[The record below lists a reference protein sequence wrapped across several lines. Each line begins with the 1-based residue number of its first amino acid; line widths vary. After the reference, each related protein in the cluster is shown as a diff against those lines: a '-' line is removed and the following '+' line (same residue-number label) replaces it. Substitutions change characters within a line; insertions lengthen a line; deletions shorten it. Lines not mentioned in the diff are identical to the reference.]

1 MTGIRKWILI
11 LVVALFILAQLSSLL
26 NYNMAE
32 KAFILISIFVVTF
45 GIYIS
50 MDRVKTKMIHWLA
63 ICFGVFLWSVCD
75 ALRVMNQDVLS
86 RDHTSYAYLDVF
98 FMIPMIAILAG
109 VSIFLYSKFA
119 DSKEKLAIVTDSVS
133 VFLLI
138 GILVYG
144 AIEKIDILLMI
155 QDESNIVLI
164 SILAINFLI
173 LFVTLSELFTSNL
186 LRIRI
191 SGFYLIAA
199 SILFTMLNLFI
210 FYNQISNTDFSFEM
224 DYLYL
229 VPFGLLM
236 IGAFH
241 LKKENKYV
249 MSDDKGIS
257 MGSKWLPLI
266 AVLPLL
272 VHGNFASF
280 STLITLFVLVVNAL
294 VNYYIKSSLASK
306 KILDYEKNLHKEME
320 KSMHERTNELM
331 LANLRL
337 QDISEKD
344 YLTDLG
350 NRNFIA
356 NELDKI
362 CKRIHSKEE
371 IAIYYIDISHFKNIN
386 TSYGHEMGDKILK
399 LVAKRI
405 LEVCN
410 RQETIARI
418 SADEFIVLARMELNS
433 HTKRMNLGIALKDA
447 IEKPIELERYHFS
460 IKCAIGIHVV
470 TKENVASPRSI
481 IKNADMAM
489 YYAKKNPTL
498 NPMMYSD
505 KISNETHLSSSIE
518 LALKKSNLQEDYHIY
533 FQPIFDIKN
542 SKMVC
547 AEALLRWQS
556 QEYGLMDARDFMSI
570 ASLNSEILGDI
581 CTLAVSKTIEQ
592 AVMWKSS
599 GLTIPKISI
608 NVAQIQSTSDKFVND
623 FMIAL
628 HSHHLNPKQFEL
640 EFSEDIWKNNEDT
653 LDKIFTILKKNGV
666 DVCIDD
672 FGSGYTSFV
681 YIRKYGINRIKIA
694 SEFVT
699 QALNSKIDAQ
709 IVAAIINLARS
720 MKIKVSA
727 KGVERS
733 EDIEFL
739 KRLEC
744 NEMQGYFLSYPM
756 STANFE
762 DFIKQNPHMVADI

>member
-1 MTGIRKWILI
+1 MAGIRKWILL

-32 KAFILISIFVVTF
+32 KAFILISFFVVTF

-505 KISNETHLSSSIE
+505 KISKETHLSSSIE

-640 EFSEDIWKNNEDT
+640 EFSEEIWKNNEDT

>member
-1 MTGIRKWILI
+1 
-11 LVVALFILAQLSSLL
+11 
-26 NYNMAE
+26 MAE
-32 KAFILISIFVVTF
+32 KAFILISFFVVTF

-350 NRNFIA
+350 NRNFIE

-460 IKCAIGIHVV
+460 ISCAIGIHVV

-505 KISNETHLSSSIE
+505 KISKETHLSSSIE

-556 QEYGLMDARDFMSI
+556 QEYGIMDARDFMSI

-640 EFSEDIWKNNEDT
+640 EFSEDIWKNNEET

-681 YIRKYGINRIKIA
+681 YIRKYGISRIKIA

>member
-1 MTGIRKWILI
+1 
-11 LVVALFILAQLSSLL
+11 
-26 NYNMAE
+26 MAE
-32 KAFILISIFVVTF
+32 KAFILISFFVVTF

-470 TKENVASPRSI
+470 TKENIASPRSI

-498 NPMMYSD
+498 NPMVYSD
-505 KISNETHLSSSIE
+505 KISKEMHLSSSIE

-592 AVMWKSS
+592 AVMWKSI

-640 EFSEDIWKNNEDT
+640 EFSEDIWKNNEET

-756 STANFE
+756 SVANFE

>member
-1 MTGIRKWILI
+1 
-11 LVVALFILAQLSSLL
+11 
-26 NYNMAE
+26 MAE
-32 KAFILISIFVVTF
+32 KAFILISFFVVTF

-272 VHGNFASF
+272 VHGNFVSF

-505 KISNETHLSSSIE
+505 KISKETHLSSSIE

-640 EFSEDIWKNNEDT
+640 EFSEEIWKNNEDT

>member
-1 MTGIRKWILI
+1 M
-11 LVVALFILAQLSSLL
+11 VVALFILAQLSSLL

-32 KAFILISIFVVTF
+32 KAFILISFFVVTF

-144 AIEKIDILLMI
+144 VIEKIDILLMI

-210 FYNQISNTDFSFEM
+210 FYNQISNTDFSFKM

-505 KISNETHLSSSIE
+505 KISKETHLSSSIE

-640 EFSEDIWKNNEDT
+640 EFSEEIWKNNEDT

-681 YIRKYGINRIKIA
+681 YIRKYGISRIKIA

>member
-1 MTGIRKWILI
+1 M
-11 LVVALFILAQLSSLL
+11 VVALFILAQLSSLL

-32 KAFILISIFVVTF
+32 KAFILISFFVVTF

-505 KISNETHLSSSIE
+505 KISKETHLSSSIE

-640 EFSEDIWKNNEDT
+640 EFSEEIWKNNEDT

>member
-1 MTGIRKWILI
+1 MTGIRKWILL

-32 KAFILISIFVVTF
+32 KAFILISFFVVTF

-460 IKCAIGIHVV
+460 ISCAIGIHVV

-505 KISNETHLSSSIE
+505 KISKETHLSSSIE

-556 QEYGLMDARDFMSI
+556 QEYGIMDARDFMSI

-640 EFSEDIWKNNEDT
+640 EFSEDIWKNNEET

-681 YIRKYGINRIKIA
+681 YIRKYGISRIKIA

>member
-1 MTGIRKWILI
+1 M
-11 LVVALFILAQLSSLL
+11 VVALFILAQLSSLL

-32 KAFILISIFVVTF
+32 KAFILISFFVVTF

-433 HTKRMNLGIALKDA
+433 HTKRMNLSIALKDA

-505 KISNETHLSSSIE
+505 KISKETHLSSSIE

-640 EFSEDIWKNNEDT
+640 EFSEEIWKNNEDT

>member
-1 MTGIRKWILI
+1 MTGIRKWILL

-32 KAFILISIFVVTF
+32 KAFILISFFVVTF

-210 FYNQISNTDFSFEM
+210 FYNQISNTDFCFEM

-272 VHGNFASF
+272 VHGNFVSF

-433 HTKRMNLGIALKDA
+433 HTKRMNLGIALKEA
-447 IEKPIELERYHFS
+447 IEKPIEIERYHFS

-470 TKENVASPRSI
+470 TKENIANPRSI

-498 NPMMYSD
+498 NPMVYSD
-505 KISNETHLSSSIE
+505 KISKEMHISSSIE

-592 AVMWKSS
+592 AVMWKSI

-640 EFSEDIWKNNEDT
+640 EFSEDIWKNNEET
-653 LDKIFTILKKNGV
+653 LDKIFTILKKNGI

>member
-1 MTGIRKWILI
+1 MTGIRKWILLLI
-11 LVVALFILAQLSSLL
+11 VALFILAQLSSLL

-32 KAFILISIFVVTF
+32 KAFILISFFVVTF

-505 KISNETHLSSSIE
+505 KISKETHLSSSIE

-640 EFSEDIWKNNEDT
+640 EFSEEIWKNNEDT

>member
-1 MTGIRKWILI
+1 MTGIRKWILL

-32 KAFILISIFVVTF
+32 KAFILISFFVVTF

-272 VHGNFASF
+272 VHGNFVSF

-640 EFSEDIWKNNEDT
+640 EFSEEIWKNNEDT

>member
-1 MTGIRKWILI
+1 MTGIRKWILL

-32 KAFILISIFVVTF
+32 KAFILISFFVVTF

-191 SGFYLIAA
+191 SGFYLISA

-505 KISNETHLSSSIE
+505 KISKETHLSSSIE

-640 EFSEDIWKNNEDT
+640 EFSEEIWKNNEET

>member
-32 KAFILISIFVVTF
+32 KAFILISFFVVTF

-266 AVLPLL
+266 AILPLL

-505 KISNETHLSSSIE
+505 KISKETHLSSSIE

-640 EFSEDIWKNNEDT
+640 EFSEEIWKNNEDT

>member
-1 MTGIRKWILI
+1 MTGIRKWILL

-32 KAFILISIFVVTF
+32 KAFILISFFVVTF

-460 IKCAIGIHVV
+460 ISCAIGIHVV

-505 KISNETHLSSSIE
+505 KISKETHLSSSIE

-556 QEYGLMDARDFMSI
+556 QEYGIMDARDFMSI

-640 EFSEDIWKNNEDT
+640 EFSEEIWKNNEDT

>member
-1 MTGIRKWILI
+1 MTGIRKWILL

-32 KAFILISIFVVTF
+32 KAFILISFFVVTF

-210 FYNQISNTDFSFEM
+210 FYNQISNTDFSFKM

-505 KISNETHLSSSIE
+505 KISKETHLSSSIE

-640 EFSEDIWKNNEDT
+640 EFSEEIWKNNEDT

-666 DVCIDD
+666 DICIDD

-681 YIRKYGINRIKIA
+681 YIRKYGISRIKIA

>member
-1 MTGIRKWILI
+1 MTGIRKWILL

-32 KAFILISIFVVTF
+32 KAFILISFFVVTF

-224 DYLYL
+224 GYLYL

-505 KISNETHLSSSIE
+505 KISKETHLSSSIE

-640 EFSEDIWKNNEDT
+640 EFSEEIWKNNEDT

>member
-1 MTGIRKWILI
+1 
-11 LVVALFILAQLSSLL
+11 
-26 NYNMAE
+26 MAE
-32 KAFILISIFVVTF
+32 KAFILISFFVVTF

-362 CKRIHSKEE
+362 CKRIHSKKE

-505 KISNETHLSSSIE
+505 KISKETHLSSSIE

-608 NVAQIQSTSDKFVND
+608 NVAQVQSTSDKFVND

-681 YIRKYGINRIKIA
+681 YIRKYGISRIKIA

>member
-1 MTGIRKWILI
+1 M
-11 LVVALFILAQLSSLL
+11 VVALFILAQLSSLL

-32 KAFILISIFVVTF
+32 KAFILISFFVVTF

-272 VHGNFASF
+272 VHRNFASF

-505 KISNETHLSSSIE
+505 KISKETHLSSSIE

-640 EFSEDIWKNNEDT
+640 EFSEEIWKNNEDT

>member
-1 MTGIRKWILI
+1 MTGIRKWILL

-32 KAFILISIFVVTF
+32 KAFILISFFVVTF

-144 AIEKIDILLMI
+144 VIEKIDILLMI

-505 KISNETHLSSSIE
+505 KISKETHLSSSIE

-640 EFSEDIWKNNEDT
+640 EFSEEIWKNNEDT

>member
-1 MTGIRKWILI
+1 
-11 LVVALFILAQLSSLL
+11 
-26 NYNMAE
+26 MAE
-32 KAFILISIFVVTF
+32 KAFILISFFVVTF

-249 MSDDKGIS
+249 MSDDKGIA

-505 KISNETHLSSSIE
+505 KISKETHLSSSIE

-640 EFSEDIWKNNEDT
+640 EFSEEIWKNNEDT

>member
-1 MTGIRKWILI
+1 
-11 LVVALFILAQLSSLL
+11 
-26 NYNMAE
+26 MAE
-32 KAFILISIFVVTF
+32 KAFILISFFVVTF

-272 VHGNFASF
+272 VHGNFVSF

-371 IAIYYIDISHFKNIN
+371 IAIYYINISHFKNIN

-505 KISNETHLSSSIE
+505 KISKETHLSSSIE

-640 EFSEDIWKNNEDT
+640 EFSEDIWKNNEET

-681 YIRKYGINRIKIA
+681 YIRKYGISRIKIA

>member
-1 MTGIRKWILI
+1 M
-11 LVVALFILAQLSSLL
+11 VVALFILAQLSSLL

-32 KAFILISIFVVTF
+32 KAFILISFFVVTF

-50 MDRVKTKMIHWLA
+50 MDRAKTKMIHWLA

-505 KISNETHLSSSIE
+505 KISKETHLSSSIE

-640 EFSEDIWKNNEDT
+640 EFSEEIWKNNEDT

>member
-1 MTGIRKWILI
+1 
-11 LVVALFILAQLSSLL
+11 
-26 NYNMAE
+26 MAE
-32 KAFILISIFVVTF
+32 KAFILISFFVVTF

-199 SILFTMLNLFI
+199 SILFAMLNLFI

-460 IKCAIGIHVV
+460 ISCAIGIHVV

-505 KISNETHLSSSIE
+505 KISKETHLSSSIE

-556 QEYGLMDARDFMSI
+556 QEYGIMDARDFMSI

-640 EFSEDIWKNNEDT
+640 EFSEDIWKNNEET

-681 YIRKYGINRIKIA
+681 YIRKYGISRIKIA

>member
-1 MTGIRKWILI
+1 
-11 LVVALFILAQLSSLL
+11 
-26 NYNMAE
+26 MAE
-32 KAFILISIFVVTF
+32 KAFILISFFVVTF

-98 FMIPMIAILAG
+98 FMIPMIAILVG

-144 AIEKIDILLMI
+144 AIEKIDILLMM

-186 LRIRI
+186 LRIKI

-266 AVLPLL
+266 AVLPLF

-337 QDISEKD
+337 QGISEKD

-433 HTKRMNLGIALKDA
+433 HTKRMNLGIALKEA
-447 IEKPIELERYHFS
+447 IEKPIEIERYHFS

-470 TKENVASPRSI
+470 TKENIANPRSI

-489 YYAKKNPTL
+489 YYAKKNPIL

-505 KISNETHLSSSIE
+505 KISKEMHISSSIE

-592 AVMWKSS
+592 AVMWKSI

-640 EFSEDIWKNNEDT
+640 EFSEDIWKNNEET
-653 LDKIFTILKKNGV
+653 LDKIFTILKKNGI

>member
-1 MTGIRKWILI
+1 
-11 LVVALFILAQLSSLL
+11 
-26 NYNMAE
+26 MAE
-32 KAFILISIFVVTF
+32 KAFILISFFVVTF

-210 FYNQISNTDFSFEM
+210 FYNQISNTDFCFEM

-272 VHGNFASF
+272 VHGNFVSF

-433 HTKRMNLGIALKDA
+433 HTKRMNLGIALKEA
-447 IEKPIELERYHFS
+447 IEKPIEIERYHFS

-470 TKENVASPRSI
+470 TKENIANPRSI

-498 NPMMYSD
+498 NPMVYSD
-505 KISNETHLSSSIE
+505 KISKEMHISSSIE

-592 AVMWKSS
+592 AVMWKSI

-640 EFSEDIWKNNEDT
+640 EFSEDIWKNNEET
-653 LDKIFTILKKNGV
+653 LDKIFTILKKNGI

>member
-1 MTGIRKWILI
+1 MTGIRKWILL

-32 KAFILISIFVVTF
+32 KAFILISFFVVTF

-229 VPFGLLM
+229 VPFGFLM

-505 KISNETHLSSSIE
+505 KISKETHLSSSIE

-640 EFSEDIWKNNEDT
+640 EFSEEIWKNNEDT

>member
-1 MTGIRKWILI
+1 MTGIRKWILL

-32 KAFILISIFVVTF
+32 KAFILISFFVVTF

-344 YLTDLG
+344 YLTDIG

-505 KISNETHLSSSIE
+505 KISKETHLSSSIE

-640 EFSEDIWKNNEDT
+640 EFSEEIWKNNEDT

-762 DFIKQNPHMVADI
+762 DFIKQNSHMVADI

>member
-1 MTGIRKWILI
+1 MTGIRKWILL

-32 KAFILISIFVVTF
+32 KAFILISFFVVTF

-592 AVMWKSS
+592 AVMWKSI

-640 EFSEDIWKNNEDT
+640 EFSEDIWKNNEET

-681 YIRKYGINRIKIA
+681 YIRKYGISRIKIA

>member
-1 MTGIRKWILI
+1 
-11 LVVALFILAQLSSLL
+11 
-26 NYNMAE
+26 MAE
-32 KAFILISIFVVTF
+32 KAFILISFFVVTF

-481 IKNADMAM
+481 IKNAAMAM

-505 KISNETHLSSSIE
+505 KISKETHLSSSIE

-608 NVAQIQSTSDKFVND
+608 NVAQVQSTSDKFVND

-681 YIRKYGINRIKIA
+681 YIRKYGISRIKIA

>member
-1 MTGIRKWILI
+1 
-11 LVVALFILAQLSSLL
+11 
-26 NYNMAE
+26 MAE
-32 KAFILISIFVVTF
+32 KAFILISFFVVTF

-144 AIEKIDILLMI
+144 VIEKIDILLMI

-362 CKRIHSKEE
+362 CKKIHSKEE

-470 TKENVASPRSI
+470 TKENFASPRSI

-505 KISNETHLSSSIE
+505 KISKETHLSSSIE

-599 GLTIPKISI
+599 GLKIPKISI

-640 EFSEDIWKNNEDT
+640 EFSEEIWKNNEDT

>member
-1 MTGIRKWILI
+1 
-11 LVVALFILAQLSSLL
+11 
-26 NYNMAE
+26 MAE
-32 KAFILISIFVVTF
+32 KAFILISFFVVTF

-257 MGSKWLPLI
+257 LGSKWLPLI

-356 NELDKI
+356 N
-362 CKRIHSKEE
+362 
-371 IAIYYIDISHFKNIN
+371 
-386 TSYGHEMGDKILK
+386 
-399 LVAKRI
+399 
-405 LEVCN
+405 
-410 RQETIARI
+410 
-418 SADEFIVLARMELNS
+418 
-433 HTKRMNLGIALKDA
+433 
-447 IEKPIELERYHFS
+447 
-460 IKCAIGIHVV
+460 
-470 TKENVASPRSI
+470 
-481 IKNADMAM
+481 
-489 YYAKKNPTL
+489 
-498 NPMMYSD
+498 
-505 KISNETHLSSSIE
+505 
-518 LALKKSNLQEDYHIY
+518 
-533 FQPIFDIKN
+533 
-542 SKMVC
+542 
-547 AEALLRWQS
+547 
-556 QEYGLMDARDFMSI
+556 
-570 ASLNSEILGDI
+570 
-581 CTLAVSKTIEQ
+581 
-592 AVMWKSS
+592 
-599 GLTIPKISI
+599 
-608 NVAQIQSTSDKFVND
+608 
-623 FMIAL
+623 
-628 HSHHLNPKQFEL
+628 
-640 EFSEDIWKNNEDT
+640 
-653 LDKIFTILKKNGV
+653 
-666 DVCIDD
+666 
-672 FGSGYTSFV
+672 
-681 YIRKYGINRIKIA
+681 
-694 SEFVT
+694 
-699 QALNSKIDAQ
+699 
-709 IVAAIINLARS
+709 
-720 MKIKVSA
+720 
-727 KGVERS
+727 
-733 EDIEFL
+733 
-739 KRLEC
+739 
-744 NEMQGYFLSYPM
+744 
-756 STANFE
+756 
-762 DFIKQNPHMVADI
+762 

>member
-1 MTGIRKWILI
+1 MTGIRKWILL

-32 KAFILISIFVVTF
+32 KAFILISFFVVTF

-86 RDHTSYAYLDVF
+86 RDHASYAYLDVF

-266 AVLPLL
+266 AVLRLL

-592 AVMWKSS
+592 AVMWKSI

-640 EFSEDIWKNNEDT
+640 EFSEDIWKNNEET

-681 YIRKYGINRIKIA
+681 YIRKYGISRIKIA

>member
-1 MTGIRKWILI
+1 MTGIRKWILL

-32 KAFILISIFVVTF
+32 KAFILISFFVVTF

-505 KISNETHLSSSIE
+505 KISKETHLSSSIE

-640 EFSEDIWKNNEDT
+640 EFSEEIWKNNEDT

-681 YIRKYGINRIKIA
+681 YIRKYGISRIKIA

-744 NEMQGYFLSYPM
+744 NDMQGYFLSYPM

>member
-1 MTGIRKWILI
+1 MTGIRKWILL

-32 KAFILISIFVVTF
+32 KAFILISFFVVTF

-144 AIEKIDILLMI
+144 VIEKIDILLMI

-257 MGSKWLPLI
+257 LGSKWLPLI

-505 KISNETHLSSSIE
+505 KISKETHLSSSIE

-599 GLTIPKISI
+599 GLKIPKISI

-640 EFSEDIWKNNEDT
+640 EFSEEIWKNNEDT

-681 YIRKYGINRIKIA
+681 YIRKYGISRIKIA

>member
-1 MTGIRKWILI
+1 
-11 LVVALFILAQLSSLL
+11 
-26 NYNMAE
+26 MAE
-32 KAFILISIFVVTF
+32 KAFILISFFVVTF

-249 MSDDKGIS
+249 MSDDKGIA

-505 KISNETHLSSSIE
+505 KISKETHLSSSIE

-640 EFSEDIWKNNEDT
+640 EFSEEIWKNNEDT

-666 DVCIDD
+666 DICIDD

>member
-32 KAFILISIFVVTF
+32 KAFILISFFVVTF

-249 MSDDKGIS
+249 MSDDKGIA

-505 KISNETHLSSSIE
+505 KISKETHLSSSIE

-640 EFSEDIWKNNEDT
+640 EFSEEIWKNNEDT

-666 DVCIDD
+666 DICIDD

>member
-1 MTGIRKWILI
+1 
-11 LVVALFILAQLSSLL
+11 
-26 NYNMAE
+26 MAE
-32 KAFILISIFVVTF
+32 KAFILISFFVVTF

-447 IEKPIELERYHFS
+447 IEKPIELERYHFR

-505 KISNETHLSSSIE
+505 KISKETHLSSSIE

-640 EFSEDIWKNNEDT
+640 EFSEEIWKNNEDT

>member
-32 KAFILISIFVVTF
+32 KAFILISFFVVTF

-98 FMIPMIAILAG
+98 FMIPMIAILVG

-144 AIEKIDILLMI
+144 AIEKIDILLMM

-186 LRIRI
+186 LRIKI

-266 AVLPLL
+266 AVLPLF

-337 QDISEKD
+337 QGISEKD

-433 HTKRMNLGIALKDA
+433 HTKRMNLGIALKEA
-447 IEKPIELERYHFS
+447 IEKPIEIERYHFS

-470 TKENVASPRSI
+470 TKENIANPRSI

-489 YYAKKNPTL
+489 YYAKKNPIL

-505 KISNETHLSSSIE
+505 KISKEMHISSSIE

-592 AVMWKSS
+592 AVMWKSI

-640 EFSEDIWKNNEDT
+640 EFSEDIWKNNEET
-653 LDKIFTILKKNGV
+653 LDKIFTILKKNGI

>member
-1 MTGIRKWILI
+1 MTGIRKWILL

-32 KAFILISIFVVTF
+32 KAFILISFFVVTF

-505 KISNETHLSSSIE
+505 KISKETHLSSSIE

-681 YIRKYGINRIKIA
+681 YIRKYGISRIKIA